1 MIRAMFDVIG
11 RLGRPASRRQ
21 RWRARSDA
29 VIARLRSRGA
39 TIGDECV
46 IFTDHVPLEPYLVEI
61 GDRVAIAGGTVFITH
76 DGAAWL
82 LRRSRPDAQHFGRIV
97 VGSDTFIG
105 QNCTLLPGVRIGSN
119 CVVGAGAVV
128 RGVIP
133 DGAVVMGNPAT
144 VVGRTGL
151 FLELMN
157 ASPDTLDTFS
167 LPADERERR
176 VRAHFGR
183 P

>member
-1 MIRAMFDVIG
+1 M
-11 RLGRPASRRQ
+11 
-21 RWRARSDA
+21 
-29 VIARLRSRGA
+29 
-39 TIGDECV
+39 

-144 VVGRTGL
+144 VVGRPGL